1 LIGGPLE
8 VLGVIFLEITVGVH
22 LGVDVLEVRLVV
34 DLVEVHVGSAAMVLV
49 NLLVLLLLVTGEVGQ
64 LLALSSRILVGLLQL
79 LYSADLLSNIITGGL
94 VDVLY
99 QVLLTG
105 IIFVCLLMLLLWWK
119 HLVLLKLI
127 FGLIT
132 CIDHVG
138 QQGAIHILAHLVSN
152 VCGLLNN
159 DLLCLGLIMSV
170 TQKCFGD
177 LAGLALI
184 YAYHSLLC
192 GQYWLFDL

>member
-1 LIGGPLE
+1 M
-8 VLGVIFLEITVGVH
+8 EITVGVH

-99 QVLLTG
+99 
-105 IIFVCLLMLLLWWK
+105 
-119 HLVLLKLI
+119 
-127 FGLIT
+127 
-132 CIDHVG
+132 
-138 QQGAIHILAHLVSN
+138 
-152 VCGLLNN
+152 
-159 DLLCLGLIMSV
+159 
-170 TQKCFGD
+170 
-177 LAGLALI
+177 
-184 YAYHSLLC
+184 
-192 GQYWLFDL
+192 

>member
-1 LIGGPLE
+1 MIGGPLE

-99 QVLLTG
+99 
-105 IIFVCLLMLLLWWK
+105 
-119 HLVLLKLI
+119 
-127 FGLIT
+127 
-132 CIDHVG
+132 
-138 QQGAIHILAHLVSN
+138 
-152 VCGLLNN
+152 
-159 DLLCLGLIMSV
+159 
-170 TQKCFGD
+170 
-177 LAGLALI
+177 
-184 YAYHSLLC
+184 
-192 GQYWLFDL
+192 